1 MVDLSHI
8 DVVLCTQL
16 SDEVLVGKE
25 LLHVSA
31 EITQNKSLHEL
42 TIQIVTSVSEV
53 TKIRWKKG
61 INQIFCLQNVR

>member
-1 MVDLSHI
+1 MVDLSNI

-42 TIQIVTSVSEV
+42 TIRIVTSVSEV

>member
-42 TIQIVTSVSEV
+42 TIRIVTSVSEV
-53 TKIRWKKG
+53 TKI
-61 INQIFCLQNVR
+61 

>member
-8 DVVLCTQL
+8 DIVLCTQP

-42 TIQIVTSVSEV
+42 TIRIVTSVSEV